1 LYYSRNARRCRSKEQ
16 RLPSGTQLRYC
27 LTAMQPS
34 QLRKLVVG
42 GGLLALLLLWAI
54 PTTANLI
61 IDYNWW
67 KEVAQVDTWMKMLWY
82 AIGPVAAGTVVAFI
96 ALWLAHDC
104 GLRFAGLRQHDF
116 PMYARFVPVGLALV
130 GFLFAQISIDY
141 WTVMRFFG
149 SRRLVLPGD
158 AWKDQVF
165 SRPLSF
171 YLFGLP
177 FYSQVLGFVFVLAIL
192 CALVFWATARGWQL
206 AERFRFER
214 DRVLVRSPGSFD
226 FEPRSLMLPGA
237 SRTGFLR
244 TIAVILLLGL
254 AVWFFLGNYELLFN
268 SHAFMTGADF
278 VDEKVTLPLR
288 WLLIVATLAAIPWA
302 WMGKYKNVI
311 FLVVSAFALQ
321 LIVPGIV
328 RAVYVR
334 PNEISIE
341 RPYIERHIEATT
353 LAFSLNRNATERP
366 FTPSAR
372 ETVDPAEENALLDN
386 VRLWDLRAYNA
397 TIAQI
402 QALRPYYTF
411 PDTDVD
417 RYLINGRIKQVLASA
432 REIDVSQLSAE
443 ASQSWINP
451 RFIYTHG
458 FGAVVSE
465 VNRITSDG
473 LPVLLIENAPPEIK
487 SPGFQL
493 TRPEIY
499 YGEKTQDPVFVHTA
513 REEFD
518 YPSGDQNRY
527 STYQGTGGFPI
538 GSFMLKAVA
547 AIAEG
552 EPNIVFT
559 GYLTAQSRMMIH
571 RRVHDR
577 LEHLADFLLWDQDP
591 YLVITDDGKLVW
603 MADGYTTSLSHP
615 YSATLPVPGL
625 EEGANYIRNAVKATV
640 DAYTGKVALYVF
652 DPSDPII
659 QVYEQL
665 FPKLFLPASEMPAD
679 LRRHAR
685 YPTALFRAQAEAYR
699 TFHMRDAQVFY
710 NKEDIWEIARNL
722 FGQSGQPEP
731 VQPTYIVATLP
742 GEKTPEFLL
751 ILPFTPRGKDN
762 LIGWMAARC
771 DGDRLGELIFYQLS
785 KQQLMYGPMQIESRI
800 DQDQNISKDLT
811 LWNQQGSHV
820 LRGSMIA
827 LPLRGGFLYVESIYI
842 QATEARMPQLK
853 KLVLAIGD
861 RLIYRDTF
869 EEAFAELTSPS
880 APAKPAVAA
889 VSTTSSPAPTGA
901 AQELPALAGQ
911 IHRLREQAE
920 ELARELQVLEKQAAK
935 K

>member
-1 LYYSRNARRCRSKEQ
+1 MQ
-16 RLPSGTQLRYC
+16 VRYC
-27 LTAMQPS
+27 LDAMDPS
-34 QLRKLVVG
+34 RLRRLIIFG
-42 GGLLALLLLWAI
+42 GLALLLLFWVI
-54 PTTANLI
+54 PALANLI

-67 KEVAQVDTWMKMLWY
+67 KEVGQVDTWMAMLWY
-82 AIGPVAAGTVVAFI
+82 AMGPVGVGTVLAFS
-96 ALWLAHDC
+96 ALWLAHNR
-104 GLRFAGLRQHDF
+104 GLWFAGIRQRDY
-116 PMYARFVPVGLALV
+116 PAYTLLVVLVLIFVA
-130 GFLFAQISIDY
+130 FLFAEVSIDY
-141 WTVMRFFG
+141 WAIMRFFG
-149 SRRLVLPGD
+149 SQRLTTPAD

-171 YLFGLP
+171 YMFTLP
-177 FYSQVLGFVFVLAIL
+177 FYAQLLQFVFVLAIL

-206 AERFRFER
+206 AESFRSQR
-214 DRVLVRSPGSFD
+214 HRVLIRTPGTFD

-237 SRTGFLR
+237 GRNSFLR

-254 AVWFFLGNYELLFN
+254 AGWFFLGNYELLFN

-278 VDEKVTLPLR
+278 VDEKITLPLR
-288 WLLIVATLAAIPWA
+288 WVLIVSTLAATPWA
-302 WMGKYKNVI
+302 WIGKYKNAI
-311 FLVVSAFALQ
+311 FLVFSVFLLQ
-321 LIVPGIV
+321 LVVPGIV

-341 RPYIERHIEATT
+341 RPYIERHIEATRM
-353 LAFSLNRNATERP
+353 AFGLNRNATERP
-366 FTPSAR
+366 FAPAAQQQAIN
-372 ETVDPAEENALLDN
+372 PAEQNALFDD

-417 RYLINGRIKQVLASA
+417 RYVIDGRIKQVLISG
-432 REIDVSQLSAE
+432 REIDVNQLSAE

-458 FGAVVSE
+458 FGAVMAE
-465 VNRITSDG
+465 VNRITPDG

-527 STYQGTGGFPI
+527 STYQGAGGFPV
-538 GSFMLKAVA
+538 GSFLLKAVA

-559 GYLTAQSRMMIH
+559 GYLTRQSRMMIH
-571 RRVHDR
+571 RRVQDR
-577 LEHLADFLLWDQDP
+577 LQHIADFLLWDPDP
-591 YLVITDDGKLVW
+591 YLVITDDGRLVW
-603 MADGYTTSLSHP
+603 MADAYTTSRSHP
-615 YSATLPVPGL
+615 YSATLSIAGFD
-625 EEGANYIRNAVKATV
+625 EGANYIRNAVKATV

-685 YPTALFRAQAEAYR
+685 YPATLFRMQAEAYR

-710 NKEDIWEIARNL
+710 NKEDIWEVSRNL

-731 VQPTYIVATLP
+731 VQPTYIVAALP
-742 GEKTPEFLL
+742 GERTPEFLL

-771 DGDRLGELIFYQLS
+771 DGERLGELIFYQLS

-820 LRGSMIA
+820 LRGSIIA
-827 LPLRGGFLYVESIYI
+827 LPLAEGFLYVESIYI

-853 KLVLAIGD
+853 KVVLAIGD

-869 EEAFAELTSPS
+869 EEAFAELTGSPS
-880 APAKPAVAA
+880 APKPAVGAIVPPPVPA
-889 VSTTSSPAPTGA
+889 VPREQT
-901 AQELPALAGQ
+901 LPELAGQ
-911 IHRLREQAE
+911 IRRLREQAE
-920 ELARELQVLEKQAAK
+920 ELARELQTLEQQAEK